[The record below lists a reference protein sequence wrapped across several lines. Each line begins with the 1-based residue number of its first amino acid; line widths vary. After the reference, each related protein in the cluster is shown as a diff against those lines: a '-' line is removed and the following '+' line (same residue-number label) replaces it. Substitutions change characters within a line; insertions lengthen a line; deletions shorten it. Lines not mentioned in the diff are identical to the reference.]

1 MPQRARLLLVAL
13 FVPLALQAQSALPPK
28 RPPQP
33 TVAAITAGDLAT
45 RLYIFSDDSMQGRE
59 AGTAGNVKGTAYI
72 AAELKRLGLVP
83 GGDDGTYFQ
92 TIPLKTRTLDTTST
106 LAVAGTPLKAF
117 TDYLALG
124 PEPLERSTLAS
135 VYGGERRALQGLG
148 AERQIVCERLQRRAR
163 DREGRRGVQGAR
175 LERDGLEVR
184 PVVAPGDEAQA
195 LELGRDVRRALHV
208 PGRPRLPPLH
218 RIVRKDVE
226 PGR

>member
-28 RPPQP
+28 HPPQP

-124 PEPLERSTLAS
+124 PSPWSARRSPACTAASWATPPRDSPPGWRAANSWCSASRAAPL
-135 VYGGERRALQGLG
+135 RA
-148 AERQIVCERLQRRAR
+148 ACC
-163 DREGRRGVQGAR
+163 GR
-175 LERDGLEVR
+175 
-184 PVVAPGDEAQA
+184 
-195 LELGRDVRRALHV
+195 
-208 PGRPRLPPLH
+208 
-218 RIVRKDVE
+218 
-226 PGR
+226 